1 MAHYKST
8 KCIGN
13 LMGRGPRRKTSTHTD
28 HILQRK
34 FKTNHRVLAAPAK
47 AELENKLKV
56 IISESTKIVVS
67 RSRWTRR
74 S

>member
-13 LMGRGPRRKTSTHTD
+13 LMSRGPRRKISTHTD
-28 HILQRK
+28 HILQQK
-34 FKTNHRVLAAPAK
+34 LKTNHRALAASAK
-47 AELENKLKV
+47 AELENKLKA

-67 RSRWTRR
+67 RSRWTRC